1 MKQER
6 KGARLRQVLDDTA
19 EQMCLLSHLEGNTAK
34 LLADEVVGESDVV
47 VKATKLLHIM
57 IDEISTLKMNMIQAQ
72 SSSTAFLYAM
82 LAKNGRKVPMDGD
95 ELVKW
100 IPAKMDAY
108 RNELRRCK
116 QVIERQQSEIN
127 ALKASDSRAEQARLK
142 RKKLEEPES
151 AGEIARLK
159 KELEKKKKKVRV
171 LKQELSELK
180 GSEISNDMTKE
191 DFVNMRSQ
199 VQKLKGVAR
208 SLKKQLNEMVSDAP
222 GETAQK
228 DDKAQIDRLQAEN
241 RELAMRLE
249 NASTELASLR
259 EKYSIV
265 IAELRAVKDENARL
279 SQQMKLHDD
288 AARER
293 CDAIKNIEIEKD
305 SLSSKLMDA
314 LNQTQELE
322 TQLKELTV
330 EKERLSHK
338 CIRLEATISKQR
350 DETSALTSRFGTVES
365 DVMNLQRFGFLL
377 ADALCEEFNPE
388 SVETE
393 LHRLLAIA
401 KKQHSEPDP
410 VATKQRDYQR
420 IHTQFDE
427 LESQISALQNKTCPQ

>member
-108 RNELRRCK
+108 RNELKKCK
-116 QVIERQQSEIN
+116 QVIEKQQSEIN
-127 ALKASDSRAEQARLK
+127 ALKARDLKGDQARLK
-142 RKKLEEPES
+142 RKPEET
-151 AGEIARLK
+151 GEVAQLK

-171 LKQELSELK
+171 LKQELLELK
-180 GSEISNDMTKE
+180 GSELSNDMTKE

-208 SLKKQLNEMVSDAP
+208 SLKKQLNEMVSDSP
-222 GETAQK
+222 ENE
-228 DDKAQIDRLQAEN
+228 DNKAQIDRLQAEN

-249 NASTELASLR
+249 NAKENTELASLR

-288 AARER
+288 AAQER

-410 VATKQRDYQR
+410 VTTKQREYQR

>member
-6 KGARLRQVLDDTA
+6 KGARLRQILDDTA
-19 EQMCLLSHLEGNTAK
+19 EQMSLLSHLEGNTAK
-34 LLADEVVGESDVV
+34 LLADEVIGESDVV

-57 IDEISTLKMNMIQAQ
+57 VDEISTLKINMIQAQ

-108 RNELRRCK
+108 RNELKKCK
-116 QVIERQQSEIN
+116 QVIEKQQSEIN
-127 ALKASDSRAEQARLK
+127 ALKARDLKGDQARLK
-142 RKKLEEPES
+142 RKPEET
-151 AGEIARLK
+151 GEVAQLK

-171 LKQELSELK
+171 LKQELLELK
-180 GSEISNDMTKE
+180 GSELSNDMTKE

-208 SLKKQLNEMVSDAP
+208 SLKKQLNEMVSDSP
-222 GETAQK
+222 ENE
-228 DDKAQIDRLQAEN
+228 DNKAQIDRLQAEN

-249 NASTELASLR
+249 NAKENTELASLR

-288 AARER
+288 AAQER

-410 VATKQRDYQR
+410 VTTKQREYQR